1 MNYRHAYHAG
11 NFADCMKHA
20 LLVSLLSSFLRK
32 PTPFMVLDTHAGIG
46 RYDLSSPEA
55 EKTQEW
61 HSGIG
66 LLAQEGPE
74 SPLAPWL
81 ELVKKAGGPEIYPG
95 SPLLAALMLRPQD
108 TLQCCE
114 KHPEDKRTLY
124 GRFTRMP
131 NVVVHERDGYEALRG
146 LLPPKTAKRGLV
158 LIDPPFEEPD
168 EFKRLEQAVNTIQ
181 ARFPTGIIAIWY
193 PIKHRT
199 PIRTFFTALQDAG
212 VKDMVAAEL
221 LMQPATN
228 PDKLNGA
235 GLLVIKPPYGF
246 AEQAEAQLARL
257 KTVLHAHSYSVEQL
271 NPA

>member
-20 LLVSLLSSFLRK
+20 LLVSLLGSFLRK
-32 PTPFMVLDTHAGIG
+32 PAPFVVLDTHAGIG
-46 RYDLSSPEA
+46 RYDLNSLEA

-61 HSGIG
+61 QSGIG
-66 LLAQEGPE
+66 LLTHEGPD

-81 ELVKKAGGPEIYPG
+81 ELVKKAGGPQIYPG
-95 SPLLAALMLRPQD
+95 SPLLSALMLRPQD
-108 TLQCCE
+108 ELICCE

-168 EFKRLEQAVNTIQ
+168 EFSRLEQAVQTIQ

-199 PIRTFFTALQDAG
+199 PVRAFFTALQDAG
-212 VKDMVAAEL
+212 VRDMLAAEL
-221 LMQPATN
+221 LMQPATD
-228 PDKLNGA
+228 PTTLNGA
-235 GLLVIKPPYGF
+235 GLLVIKPPFGF
-246 AEQAEAQLARL
+246 AAQAEAQLARL
-257 KTVLHAHSYSVEQL
+257 KTVLHAKDYSVTQISPE
-271 NPA
+271 